1 MSLSL
6 WVLQVAGQEI
16 LLLLDQ
22 RDFQV
27 VHHGSFAMKK
37 VLLAGEED
45 VHSVSGHTKNIAS
58 VFINV
63 FLKIDDLFWPGQE
76 CCLGCFGLCVTLK
89 GFPVEIRVHVSPVE
103 EEKAD
108 LIKVLM
114 LQSHA
119 EVWKSLMCSKE
130 GPMFPNGMFK
140 DRYMHLVPDVE

>member
-63 FLKIDDLFWPGQE
+63 FLKIDDLFGSGQK
-76 CCLGCFGLCVTLK
+76 CCLICLCLRVSLE
-89 GFPVEIRVHVSPVE
+89 GFPVEIRIQFLPVE
-103 EEKAD
+103 EEKTD

-119 EVWKSLMCSKE
+119 EVWETLMSSKE
-130 GPMFPNGMFK
+130 GPMFPDGMVK
-140 DRYMHLVPDVE
+140 DRNMHLVADVE